1 MIVRNDARTDAN
13 GTYMRNQACMQWM
26 FVMRFMRVCDS
37 LHLQKVAINR
47 WIVTTDNT
55 KKGDA

>member
-13 GTYMRNQACMQWM
+13 GTNMHNQAYMQWLCA
-26 FVMRFMRVCDS
+26 MRFMRVCDS